1 MSVATPVPLD
11 LGGGD
16 RGEVGVERDGSFSW
30 LWFSYLT
37 PTKFPEKDDHVN
49 VLLGPL
55 PQLWRI
61 LKVRGPM
68 LPEPWQSPL
77 WLLLRR
83 LSSGWLWGRV
93 RKGTEEACG
102 LRAMEGWRV
111 EVLSSLETALCEQE
125 LVSEDRMPAFVSL
138 VKRCRACLGCYETEE
153 WWSRSLV
160 ESRGWLW
167 V

>member
-111 EVLSSLETALCEQE
+111 EVLSSLETECCVNRNWYQ
-125 LVSEDRMPAFVSL
+125 
-138 VKRCRACLGCYETEE
+138 KTGCRRLFH
-153 WWSRSLV
+153 WWNGAERVWGAMKLRNGGV
-160 ESRGWLW
+160 EA
-167 V
+167 